1 MDRQIDKIRKRRDF
15 LAAAHGRKRAERG
28 LVLQALDRNDGGMPR
43 AGFTVTRKVGNAVVR
58 NRAKRRL
65 RAAAAEILPLAA
77 KPGYDYVLIGR
88 QTTPMRRWAELLADL
103 TAALD
108 TVHGNRAPGQRG
120 RPSASRSDVSRSD
133 TEKDLPHG

>member
-15 LAAAHGRKRAERG
+15 LAAARGRKRAERG
-28 LVLQALDRNDGGMPR
+28 LVLQALDRQDGAAPR
-43 AGFTVTRKVGNAVVR
+43 AGFTVTRKVGNAVIR

-88 QTTPMRRWAELLADL
+88 HDTPTRRWAELLADL
-103 TAALD
+103 RAALD
-108 TVHGNRAPGQRG
+108 EVHGSHTTRPRDRA
-120 RPSASRSDVSRSD
+120 SASRSEASPSD
-133 TEKDLPHG
+133 IGKDLPHG